1 MVVWNKKMNKNLD
14 FVPLK
19 SSKPC
24 VRLIQHYL
32 WMSNLFQPIFSPFL
46 AHFMMKNCFLKN
58 LVSLHKNQ
66 KKCILMGQNIYS
78 MLPKQN
84 FDKSIMSSRCPSIF
98 CPYFWPI
105 AWRAPQRIGGSIL
118 RRMSHMKGTRIWLID
133 C

>member
-32 WMSNLFQPIFSPFL
+32 WMSNLFQPIFSTFL

-66 KKCILMGQNIYS
+66 KNAFWWAKTYTACFPSKILTKVS
-78 MLPKQN
+78 CLC
-84 FDKSIMSSRCPSIF
+84 SRCPSIF

-118 RRMSHMKGTRIWLID
+118 CRMSLYKLMENQSSE
-133 C
+133 